1 MEKQGGEMTPEQ
13 DALQYIAACRDKP
26 FLEERFI
33 DSLKGKGVFTHK
45 TIEPSSFVVEYRGK
59 IICHKDK
66 RPENKRGHTVNGFL
80 YEFSWKGAQWCVDA
94 SKEDGSLGRL
104 VNDDHKSPNCEVR
117 KVVCEGKPHLCLFAV
132 EKISPG
138 EEITYNYG
146 DKAYP
151 WRSTDEDLA
160 ASNSEESHSDDDD
173 KLPGPSRRRHSFGS
187 INTRLHSRDSSP
199 FTKLDSSR
207 KMRSTRRQLDDIS
220 SIQKGEDSALS
231 SNERE
236 SDGDYEP
243 SDTEL
248 KSSCKAAVKTK
259 KPHVAAK
266 NYCYVCS
273 KAVGKIARHF
283 KKHADEEPE
292 IAAALALRK
301 NSVERKR
308 QLEKLRNRG
317 NYRHNQEVL
326 RSNTGVL
333 KLRRRPKDDVI
344 NASKFVHCLFC
355 KAMFKRAEISRHLPN
370 CAKRSSGD
378 AGSKTVDFSED
389 ALRESELLKS
399 LPSSV
404 WRILGAM
411 KQDEVAF
418 VVQNDPLLIRMAQ
431 NFVDEYGNDPSKHDH
446 IQQKLREMGRFLL
459 ALHDKGIFSFEYA
472 IKPQNFY
479 KVVDTVKNLAGFN
492 AEEWKYKNPSLA
504 LKLGNSLKT
513 LGDIL
518 ISGASSD
525 KKVVKDANAFIK
537 LCETQ
542 WTELVS
548 QTAVASLTGRKVNSP
563 STIPF
568 TRDVQTFYM
577 YLQKASTSAIESMT
591 ANENP
596 QVYSALSRVTLAQ
609 ASVINKCA
617 PEVSAMTLKSFQERG
632 DTTRALSKHFIKIN
646 IMSQTGEN
654 VDVLLTSQLVN
665 ALTLLLSKRHA
676 CNVHEDNPFLFAKP
690 DCSSTSHYHG
700 GSCIKAISSVCSANN
715 PEHLRSVH
723 LHKHTARIF
732 QILNLENDELA
743 RLGKL
748 LGHDIQAERDYYRLP
763 EAAVELAKIA
773 KLILAMEKGSLEKF
787 KGNSLEEI
795 EIEDELEPDVEQG
808 NPESMDAEE
817 DEEELDL
824 LLPQSATPATSLPAT
839 PKQSIGSSMFCSW
852 TVMAHRPAAVTQ
864 RHSGT
869 FCLSGRLNIFIRG

>member
-1 MEKQGGEMTPEQ
+1 MEKRGGKITPEQ

-33 DSLKGKGVFTHK
+33 DSLKGKGVFSHK

-59 IICHKDK
+59 IICHKNK
-66 RPENKRGHTVNGFL
+66 RPENRRGDTVNGFL
-80 YEFSWKGAQWCVDA
+80 YEFSWKGTQWCVDA

-104 VNDDHKSPNCEVR
+104 VNDDHTSPNCEVR
-117 KVVCEGKPHLCLFAV
+117 KVLCEGKPHLCLFAV
-132 EKISPG
+132 EEISPG
-138 EEITYNYG
+138 EEITYSYG
-146 DKAYP
+146 DKSYP

-173 KLPGPSRRRHSFGS
+173 ELPGPSRGRDSFGNIS
-187 INTRLHSRDSSP
+187 TRLHFRDSSP
-199 FTKLDSSR
+199 FTKLDSFQEKR
-207 KMRSTRRQLDDIS
+207 NTRRQLKDIS
-220 SIQKGEDSALS
+220 SIQKEEDSALS

-248 KSSCKAAVKTK
+248 KSSCKSAIKAKEKHIT
-259 KPHVAAK
+259 AK
-266 NYCYVCS
+266 NYCYVCGNG
-273 KAVGKIARHF
+273 VRKISRHF

-301 NSVERKR
+301 NSIERRR
-308 QLEKLRNRG
+308 QLDRLRNRG

-333 KLRRRPKDDVI
+333 KLKRRPKDDVI

-355 KAMFKRAEISRHLPN
+355 KGMLKRSEISRHLPN
-370 CAKRSSGD
+370 CAKRSSD
-378 AGSKTVDFSED
+378 NVCSKTVDFSD
-389 ALRESELLKS
+389 VALTESELLKN
-399 LPSSV
+399 LPSGV
-404 WRILGAM
+404 WRILRAM

-431 NFVDEYGNDPSKHDH
+431 SLVDEYGNDPSKHDH
-446 IQQKLREMGRFLL
+446 IRQKLREMGRFLL
-459 ALHDKGIFSFEYA
+459 ALHDKGIFGFEYA
-472 IKPQNFY
+472 IKPHNFY
-479 KVVDTVKNLAGFN
+479 KVVDTVKNLAGFS
-492 AEEWKYKNPSLA
+492 AEEWRYKNPNLA

-518 ISGASSD
+518 ISGAASD

-537 LCETQ
+537 LCENQ

-568 TRDVQTFYM
+568 TRDVQTFYR
-577 YLQKASTSAIESMT
+577 YLQKASASATESMT
-591 ANENP
+591 ANESP
-596 QVYSALSRVTLAQ
+596 QVYSALCRVTLAQ
-609 ASVINKCA
+609 TSVINKCA

-632 DTTRALSKHFIKIN
+632 DTTRVLSKHFIKIN

-654 VDVLLTSQLVN
+654 VAVLLTSQLVN

-690 DCSSTSHYHG
+690 DCSSSSHYHG
-700 GSCIKAISSVCSANN
+700 GSCIKAIVSLCSAKN

-723 LHKHTARIF
+723 LYKHTARIF
-732 QILNLENDELA
+732 QILNLENDELDH
-743 RLGKL
+743 LGKL
-748 LGHDIQAERDYYRLP
+748 LDHDIRAERDYYRLP

-773 KLILAMEKGSLEKF
+773 KLILAMEKGSLENF

-795 EIEDELEPDVEQG
+795 EIEGLCPV
-808 NPESMDAEE
+808 
-817 DEEELDL
+817 
-824 LLPQSATPATSLPAT
+824 
-839 PKQSIGSSMFCSW
+839 
-852 TVMAHRPAAVTQ
+852 
-864 RHSGT
+864 
-869 FCLSGRLNIFIRG
+869 